1 MSIGDG
7 ANDVNM
13 INEADLGIG
22 IFGNE
27 GGQAARASDYSI
39 GKFCF
44 LKRLLFVYGRE
55 CYRKNT
61 YAIIYVL
68 WKNTIYCFHF

>member
-1 MSIGDG
+1 MK
-7 ANDVNM
+7 
-13 INEADLGIG
+13 
-22 IFGNE
+22 GNE

-44 LKRLLFVYGRE
+44 LKRLLFVYRRE

-61 YAIIYVL
+61 YVL
-68 WKNTIYCFHF
+68 YMFYGKILFIVFIFNFSFLFLFFRLFILWFFYE